1 MSNGPVPGGVND
13 EAAETSEAG
22 DSMENTPNPESEIP
36 HPPVVDRPTWQA
48 ERDSLLVREKELTRL
63 HDQVNAA
70 RRRLPM
76 VRVDNDY
83 RFETEAGTKSFAE
96 LFGGKRQLI
105 VYHFMFDPE
114 WEDGCP
120 GCTSWVDALG
130 DLSML
135 GERNTA
141 FTLVSRAPIAK
152 LLDYRQR
159 RGWGIPWASS
169 FGSQFNQDFGFTDER
184 GESPG
189 LSVFFR
195 LGETVHLTWQTRNRG
210 VESLTDAYPLLDTT
224 PYGRQEDF
232 EDSPPGWPQRPTY
245 G

>member
-1 MSNGPVPGGVND
+1 MIPREVDD
-13 EAAETSEAG
+13 E
-22 DSMENTPNPESEIP
+22 NQIP
-36 HPPVVDRPTWQA
+36 HPPVVDQATWQEA
-48 ERDSLLVREKELTRL
+48 RDALLLREKELTRL

-76 VRVDNDY
+76 VRIDTDY
-83 RFETEAGTKSFAE
+83 RFDTESGERSFVE
-96 LFGGKRQLI
+96 LFDGKRQLI

-135 GERNTA
+135 GERDTA
-141 FTLVSRAPIAK
+141 LTLVSRAPLAK
-152 LLDYRQR
+152 LIAYKQR
-159 RGWGIPWASS
+159 RGWNVPWVSS
-169 FGSQFNQDFGFTDER
+169 HGSRFNWDFGTTDER

-195 LGETVHLTWQTRNRG
+195 LGDQVHLTWRTRNRG
-210 VESLTDAYPLLDTT
+210 VEALTDAYPLLDTT

-232 EDSPPGWPQRPTY
+232 EDSPEGWPQRPTY